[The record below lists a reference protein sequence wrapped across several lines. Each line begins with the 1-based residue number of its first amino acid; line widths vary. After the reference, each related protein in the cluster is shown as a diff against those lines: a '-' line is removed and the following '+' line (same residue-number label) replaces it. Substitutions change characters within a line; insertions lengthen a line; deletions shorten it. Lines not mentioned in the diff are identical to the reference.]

1 MSNADTSRFAE
12 EDESSAGDR
21 SLAEDLHALAGDG
34 RTFLQAELAYQKARV
49 FFAVGRIR
57 TIAILA
63 VLAGAL
69 ALFSLMALVFGLL
82 LALTPLL
89 TAWGATAV
97 VVGSLAISAFLALK
111 LAATRWTKMLAIL
124 SDEDGPS

>member
-1 MSNADTSRFAE
+1 MSDADTSRFAE

-34 RTFLQAELAYQKARV
+34 RAFLQAELAYQKTRASY
-49 FFAVGRIR
+49 AAGSIR

-69 ALFSLMALVFGLL
+69 AFFSLMALVFGLL

-97 VVGSLAISAFLALK
+97 VVGSLATFAFLALK
-111 LAATRWTKMLAIL
+111 LAATRWTKMLAML
-124 SDEDGPS
+124 SDADGSP